1 MFQDARLFPH
11 YKVRG
16 NLRYGMA
23 KSMVNQ
29 FDKLVAL
36 LGIEPLLDRLPG
48 SLSGGEKQRV
58 AIGRA
63 LLTAPEL
70 LLLDEPLASL
80 DIPRKRE
87 LLPYLQRLTREIN
100 IPMLYVSHSLDEI
113 LHLADRV
120 MVLEN
125 GQVKAFGALE
135 EVWGSSVM
143 NPWLPKEQQSSILKV
158 TVLEHHPHY
167 AMTALAL
174 GDQHLWVNK
183 LDEPLQAALRIRIQ
197 ASDVSLVLQP
207 PQQTSIRNAGSLSG
221 GEKQRVAIGRAL
233 LTAPELLLLD
243 EPLASLDIPRKREL
257 LPYLQR
263 LTREINIPMLYVSH
277 SLDEILHLADRV
289 MVLENGQVK
298 AFGALEEVWG
308 SSVMNPWLPKE
319 QQSSI
324 LKVTVLE
331 HHPHYAMTA
340 LALGDQHLWVN
351 KLDEPLQAA
360 LRIRIQA
367 SDVSLVLQ
375 PPQQTSIR
383 NVLRAKVVN
392 SYDDNGQV
400 EVELEVGGKTLWAR
414 ISPCCGQKLL
424 IVMTTTARWKWS
436 WKSAVKRC
444 GRVSARG
451 PGMNWRSNLA
461 CGCMRKLKVCR

>member
-1 MFQDARLFPH
+1 MLELNFSQTLGNHCLTINETLPANGITAIFGVSGAGKTSLINAISGLTRPQKGRIVLNGRVLNDAEKGICLTPEKRRVGYVFQDARLFPH

-23 KSMVNQ
+23 KSMVDQ

-36 LGIEPLLDRLPG
+36 LGIEPLLDRLP
-48 SLSGGEKQRV
+48 
-58 AIGRA
+58 
-63 LLTAPEL
+63 
-70 LLLDEPLASL
+70 
-80 DIPRKRE
+80 
-87 LLPYLQRLTREIN
+87 
-100 IPMLYVSHSLDEI
+100 
-113 LHLADRV
+113 
-120 MVLEN
+120 
-125 GQVKAFGALE
+125 
-135 EVWGSSVM
+135 
-143 NPWLPKEQQSSILKV
+143 
-158 TVLEHHPHY
+158 
-167 AMTALAL
+167 
-174 GDQHLWVNK
+174 
-183 LDEPLQAALRIRIQ
+183 
-197 ASDVSLVLQP
+197 
-207 PQQTSIRNAGSLSG
+207 GSLSG

-414 ISPCCGQKLL
+414 
-424 IVMTTTARWKWS
+424 
-436 WKSAVKRC
+436 
-444 GRVSARG
+444 
-451 PGMNWRSNLA
+451 
-461 CGCMRKLKVCR
+461 